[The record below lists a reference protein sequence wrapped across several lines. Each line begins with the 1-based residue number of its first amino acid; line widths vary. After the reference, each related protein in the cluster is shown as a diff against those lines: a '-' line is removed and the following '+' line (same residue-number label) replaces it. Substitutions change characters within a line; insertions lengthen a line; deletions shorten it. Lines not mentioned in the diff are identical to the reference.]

1 LWSFLSL
8 VHTQQTS
15 FGLKRSVNGGRL
27 KIPDKWRQEFDLQQ
41 YTFPALF
48 TQYKNKISRQGAA
61 SVYGR
66 KLSFMML
73 GHVLPCIHCGA
84 CEGDMD
90 GADIYGVS
98 LQDISL
104 DMASAL

>member
-15 FGLKRSVNGGRL
+15 FGLKRQANGGRF

-41 YTFPALF
+41 YTFPAPF
-48 TQYKNKISRQGAA
+48 TQYKNKISRQSAA

-66 KLSFMML
+66 KLSFMLLDM
-73 GHVLPCIHCGA
+73 VLPCIHCGA
-84 CEGDMD
+84 CEGGMD
-90 GADIYGVS
+90 GAGFYDVS
-98 LQDISL
+98 LLDISL